1 MTSKKIDQTLLALGL
16 VLIFISSYQL
26 FLWRNQDSLQGLSLG
41 TLEQTRAVVKI
52 KGLAALDWR
61 DAYSGIPIAEKQLIY
76 TDTDSSAEVK
86 FLKGQSITISENSL
100 IRINSTTET
109 SGVDIERGFIRA
121 KLSNNEPLVIA
132 VNGSELKLTGQNADV
147 QISLQGEKGE
157 IGVTSGE
164 ISVEKGGVIEK
175 IDTSEA
181 LSIEENNLTKHQ
193 IKFTLLE
200 PITDQ
205 VFYTRSEVE
214 RIQFKWTP
222 DGVGEVLLAD
232 NASFKKSKV
241 FRGEG
246 QAQADIIPGN
256 YYWKVENDEGSS
268 LSGSFTVIQE
278 APPVVLRPLNGSKIT
293 MARAEGVKTEIFL
306 QWKGIPGENYLVEWS
321 NQETHE
327 LKVKGTGVL
336 IPVTVSGPINWRVKL
351 DSIKRPLALWSDWQ
365 NVEVALI
372 GPPKIPQNLLPD
384 ELELQSYSKETF
396 DVDLSWV
403 SESMVELEIIT
414 SKNEKILK
422 QLKDNTFSIKV
433 SESGE
438 YRWRLRGID
447 NFKRLSQWTEWK
459 SFKLEDLSHE
469 VSADGFQRV
478 QLKKPDQSVTFNWKS
493 EADTITVF
501 ELSESKDFKE
511 IIIKQEVK
519 GEEVSIVIPKIGNYY
534 WRSRQYKPDGTFS
547 VSEAKKVIIEAAP
560 APTKPEK
567 LPNVEV
573 PIEWE
578 ETNTKINSFLDYFIN
593 SAYADEV
600 KGNAK
605 VILPVAE
612 EAKKFVVKIY
622 ADALG
627 ENLLLESTLES
638 KILDWKGV
646 KPGQY
651 YWQYALIDFWGR
663 QSPFS
668 DLSVLTVTGTQ
679 IILPEKPKLLSP
691 IDSAEVEEKN
701 IALKWKPSDKNKSY
715 RVELSLTE
723 DFKKVMVSRK
733 TKRSEYI
740 FYGGLPPAEFYWRV
754 IATNDSKREVISEVE
769 RFSVAPPIEKITI
782 VDKASRPLPPARPRP
797 WQKRYHHRFSM
808 AWAPSMDAYD
818 FQGNG
823 TKGSIEGNTFNS
835 VEARG
840 FYFTN
845 KWILSGDIL
854 RQSGKVFSSE
864 NYLFQRAQVRGS
876 WKKKKHNH
884 LWGAGLTVGSVAGYN
899 YEIDENKNVSSST
912 VTGFIY
918 GPHIEGFYTLNQ
930 KWELQARASYMLGA
944 IPHFEIMTE
953 ANRQMKNF
961 YLLLGAGVSSRSY
974 EDDGSQNSLRLN
986 IGLGT
991 KF

>member
-41 TLEQTRAVVKI
+41 TLEQTKAVVKI
-52 KGLAALDWR
+52 KGLSALDWR
-61 DAYSGIPIAEKQLIY
+61 DAYSGISIAEKQLIY

-100 IRINSTTET
+100 IRINATQESN
-109 SGVDIERGFIRA
+109 GLDIERGFIRA
-121 KLSNNEPLVIA
+121 KLNNNEPLIIA
-132 VNGSELKLTGQNADV
+132 VNGSELKLSGQNADV

-157 IGVTSGE
+157 IGVISGE
-164 ISVEKGGVIEK
+164 ISVEKEGIVEK
-175 IDTSEA
+175 IDKSQA

-200 PITDQ
+200 PMTDQ
-205 VFYTRSEVE
+205 VFYTQSEVE
-214 RIQFKWTP
+214 RVQFKWTP
-222 DGVGEVLLAD
+222 VAVGEVLLAD

-246 QAQADIIPGN
+246 QAIADIIPGN

-278 APPVVLRPLNGSKIT
+278 APPVVLRPLNGDKIT
-293 MARAEGVKTEIFL
+293 MAHGAGSKSEIFL

-336 IPVTVSGPINWRVKL
+336 IPITASGPINWRVKL
-351 DSIKRPLALWSDWQ
+351 DSPKRPLALWSDWQ
-365 NVEVALI
+365 NVEVAI
-372 GPPKIPQNLLPD
+372 IEPPQVPQNLMPE
-384 ELELQSYSKETF
+384 ELELQSYSKEAF

-403 SESMVELEIIT
+403 ADSTVELEIIT
-414 SKNEKILK
+414 AKNEKILK
-422 QLKDNTFSIKV
+422 QLKENTFSIKV
-433 SESGE
+433 SDAGE
-438 YRWRLRGID
+438 YRWRLRGVD
-447 NFKRLSQWTEWK
+447 NFKRLSEWTEWK

-501 ELSESKDFKE
+501 ELSETKDFKE
-511 IIIKQEVK
+511 ILIKQEVK
-519 GEEVSIVIPKIGNYY
+519 GEEVNVVMPKVGNYY

-547 VSEAKKVIIEAAP
+547 VSEPKKVVIEAAP

-567 LPNVEV
+567 LPDVEV

-578 ETNTKINSFLDYFIN
+578 ETETQTNSWIDFFI
-593 SAYADEV
+593 SPAYADDV

-605 VILPVAE
+605 ILLPVAE

-622 ADALG
+622 SDPQG
-627 ENLLLESTLES
+627 ENLLLEKTLES
-638 KILDWKGV
+638 KTLDWKGV

-663 QSPFS
+663 MSPFS

-679 IILPEKPKLLSP
+679 IIFPEKPTLISP
-691 IDSAEVEEKN
+691 VDSVEVESKK
-701 IALKWKPSDKNKSY
+701 IALKWTPSEKNKSY

-723 DFKKVMVSRK
+723 DFKKVMVKRK
-733 TKRSEYI
+733 TKRSEYV
-740 FYGGLPPAEFYWRV
+740 FDEGLPPAGFFWRV
-754 IATNDSKREVISEVE
+754 IATNDSKKEAISAVG

-782 VDKASRPLPPARPRP
+782 VDKVAP
-797 WQKRYHHRFSM
+797 WQKKFKNRFSA
-808 AWAPSMDAYD
+808 AWAPSMDTYD
-818 FQGNG
+818 FEGSG
-823 TKGSIEGNTFNS
+823 TKGSIEGNTLNS
-835 VEARG
+835 VEARLI
-840 FYFTN
+840 YFTN
-845 KWILSGDIL
+845 KWILSGDLL
-854 RQSGKVFSSE
+854 RQSGKVFTSE
-864 NYLFQRAQVRGS
+864 DYLFQRAQVRGS
-876 WKKKKHNH
+876 WKKKIRNH
-884 LWGAGLTVGSVAGYN
+884 LWGAGLTVGSVAGYK
-899 YEIDENKNVSSST
+899 YEIDDNKNVSSST

-918 GPHIEGFYTLNQ
+918 GPHIEGFYSLNP
-930 KWELQARASYMLGA
+930 KWELQGRASYMLGA

-961 YLLLGAGVSSRSY
+961 YILIGVGVSSRSY
-974 EDDGSQNSLRLN
+974 EKDGSQSSLRLN
-986 IGLGT
+986 LGLG
-991 KF
+991 KEF